1 MVTFL
6 IIAAALSV
14 AVGLWLLNKK
24 QNDGLNEINNN
35 VHPFVDDLAPEA
47 TPAPVA
53 ETIAKKKPT
62 AKKKV
67 TTTKKPAVKKPA
79 KKSTKK

>member
-6 IIAAALSV
+6 IIAAALSI
-14 AVGLWLLNKK
+14 AVGLWLLNKN

-35 VHPFVDDLAPEA
+35 VHPFIDDLAPEA

-53 ETIAKKKPT
+53 EKIAKKKST
-62 AKKKV
+62 TKKKV
-67 TTTKKPAVKKPA
+67 TATKKPA
-79 KKSTKK
+79 KKTTKK